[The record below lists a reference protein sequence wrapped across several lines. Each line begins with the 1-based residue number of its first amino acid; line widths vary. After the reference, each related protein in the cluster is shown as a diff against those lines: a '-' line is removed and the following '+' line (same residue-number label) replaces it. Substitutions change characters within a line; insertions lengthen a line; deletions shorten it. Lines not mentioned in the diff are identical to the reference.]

1 MHLIFIAL
9 LLRSLATIFAKQ
21 AAITS
26 VGHGLYGMIFNVW
39 LLAELMTLG
48 LQAVAWVLVL
58 RRMALS
64 VAYPILSLCFA
75 LNLLAAWWIFGE
87 TVLPQHIFGV
97 AIIIGGV
104 LILNPTAR

>member
-9 LLRSLATIFAKQ
+9 LLRSLASIFAKQ
-21 AAITS
+21 AALTS
-26 VGHGLYGMIFNVW
+26 IGHGLYGMVINVW
-39 LLAELMTLG
+39 FLSEIITLG
-48 LQAVAWVLVL
+48 LQALVWMLVL

-64 VAYPILSLCFA
+64 VAYPLLSLVFV

-87 TVLPQHIFGV
+87 TVLPQHICGV
-97 AIIIGGV
+97 AIIMAGV